1 MDEEGK
7 AYSNLNT
14 KTNWF
19 SRQKF
24 VILFSV
30 LSFVLGSIATTLIVG
45 SMKTPAPIVSKIAPT
60 PTVIT
65 TDPRLLS
72 DPSSILKKKV
82 FGEWYGGFQAKVVSK
97 TDKSFTIESGGDTLE
112 IFMQD
117 SITRL
122 VDESSGKGFKVIT
135 LNELPINSV
144 VRGSATISRGT
155 LTNNT
160 DQHVIANGVSI
171 ISK

>member
-14 KTNWF
+14 KTNWL
-19 SRQKF
+19 SKQKF

-30 LSFVLGSIATTLIVG
+30 LFFVLGSITTALTIGDTKTSTTL
-45 SMKTPAPIVSKIAPT
+45 TPKITPSPT
-60 PTVIT
+60 AIT
-65 TDPRLLS
+65 TDPRLLT

-82 FGEWYGGFQAKVVSK
+82 FGEWYGGFQARVISK

-112 IFMQD
+112 IFIQD

-135 LNELPINSV
+135 LNELPVNAV

-155 LTNNT
+155 LTNNIN
-160 DQHVIANGVSI
+160 QHVVANGVSI